1 MNWVRP
7 IDEHQSFVIH
17 AQKDKMIME
26 RSNVFSKKKKKAAIL
41 R

>member
-26 RSNVFSKKKKKAAIL
+26 RSNVFFKKKKAAIL